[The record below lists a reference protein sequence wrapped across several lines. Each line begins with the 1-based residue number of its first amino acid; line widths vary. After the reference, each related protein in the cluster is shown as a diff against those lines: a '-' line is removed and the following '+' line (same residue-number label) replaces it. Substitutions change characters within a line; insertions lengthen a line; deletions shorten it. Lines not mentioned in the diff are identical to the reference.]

1 MYALLRRL
9 RDVAGRHQRLSDAAL
24 AVVVLA
30 LTVQPLLQAQ
40 LRPWWAGPLVVAE
53 CAPLLWRRD
62 RPFVAAMLVGAATAL
77 HGVVGVPEPALP
89 WAALVALYGVA
100 AHAARPQSL
109 AAAAVTATVVPAIL
123 LTDGRPT
130 SVEVYTVNGVIF
142 GTAWLLG
149 DATRHRR
156 ERSALLEEQ
165 AVTAER
171 ARMAREMH
179 DVVAHHVSLMVVQAE
194 AGAAAPGADEKVFDA
209 IADTGRQALT
219 ELRQVLG
226 TLRPTYA
233 ERQPVPGIDA
243 LPALLDRVRRSGLDV
258 GYVVGGVP
266 VPLPAAVD
274 RAAYRVVQESLTNTV
289 KHAGAATATVTLVY
303 EADRVR
309 VAVEDDG
316 AGSAGGPGGH
326 GLVGMRERVAL
337 LGGRFAAAP
346 GAHGG
351 WAVTAVLP
359 LGGPA

>member
-1 MYALLRRL
+1 M
-9 RDVAGRHQRLSDAAL
+9 
-24 AVVVLA
+24 VLA
-30 LTVQPLLQAQ
+30 LTVQPLAPTQGL
-40 LRPWWAGPLVVAE
+40 PWWVWTLMGAE

-62 RPFVAAMLVGAATAL
+62 RPFGAAMLVGAATAL
-77 HGVVGVPEPALP
+77 HGIVAVPEPALP
-89 WAALVALYGVA
+89 WAALVALYSVA
-100 AHAARPQSL
+100 AHAARRQSL
-109 AAAAVTATVVPAIL
+109 VAAAMTAALVPVIL

-130 SVEVYTVNGVIF
+130 GVEVYTVNGVIF

-149 DATRHRR
+149 DAARHRR

-165 AVTAER
+165 AVAAER

-226 TLRPTYA
+226 TLRPA
-233 ERQPVPGIDA
+233 PADRRPVPGIDA
-243 LPALLDRVRRSGLDV
+243 LPVLLDRVRRSGLDLD
-258 GYVVGGVP
+258 YVVGGRP
-266 VPLPAAVD
+266 VPLPATVD

-289 KHAGAATATVTLVY
+289 KHAGATTARVTLEY
-303 EADRVR
+303 ESDHVR

-316 AGSAGGPGGH
+316 AGAAGGPGGH

-337 LGGRFAAAP
+337 LGGRFSAAP
-346 GAHGG
+346 GPGGG

-359 LGGPA
+359 LGGQA